1 MYLLLTEQSR
11 KFARRLLALLR
22 FFSFLPLPLVHLI
35 GAGVG
40 LILSITPNRSRR
52 ISLIN
57 IDLCYPAKDR
67 GWHRKMMRK
76 SLMETGK
83 VFAELGPLWL
93 WKKQRVDNLITEVY
107 DQDVLDAALKVGRG
121 LLIAVPHLGA
131 WELVNPYLSSRLRM
145 TIMFRPSRIPELD
158 PFILR
163 ARQRFGAKLVPTDA
177 SGIKAIVLALA
188 KGEAAVMLPDQE
200 PKRGNGCFAPF
211 FAKPAYTPILLSKLG
226 RRKRV
231 PVVFVVME
239 RLPFGRGYRV
249 HYQRAGNDIY
259 DADPAVAAGAINRCV
274 EKCISIAPE
283 QYMWNYK
290 RFRSLPNGG
299 TRSYKVPVRKLI
311 HEQWN
316 AIIPPIIELIKS
328 RTSGSKR
335 RRRHR

>member
-22 FFSFLPLPLVHLI
+22 FFSYLPLPLVHFI
-35 GAGVG
+35 GASLG
-40 LILSITPNRSRR
+40 LVLSIVPNRSQA

-57 IDLCYPAKDR
+57 IRLCYPSKDR
-67 GWHRKMMRK
+67 GWQRKMMRK
-76 SLMETGK
+76 NLMETAK
-83 VFAELGPLWL
+83 VFTELGPLWL
-93 WKKQRVDNLITEVY
+93 WKKQRINNLVTTVY

-131 WELVNPYLSSRLRM
+131 WELVNPYLSARLPL

-158 PFILR
+158 PFIRR
-163 ARQRFGAKLVPTDA
+163 ARQRFGAKLVPTDV

-188 KGEAAVMLPDQE
+188 KGEAAIMLPDQE

-211 FAKPAYTPILLSKLG
+211 FAKPAYTPVLLSKLG

-239 RLPFGRGYRV
+239 RLSFGQGFRA
-249 HYQRAGNDIY
+249 HYLRAGNDIY
-259 DADPAVAAGAINRCV
+259 DANPAVAAAAINRCV

-290 RFRSLPNGG
+290 RFQSLPNGRS
-299 TRSYKVPVRKLI
+299 RSYKIPLQVSIREQCDAIITPIVKLI
-311 HEQWN
+311 K
-316 AIIPPIIELIKS
+316 IT
-328 RTSGSKR
+328 TSGTKR
-335 RRRHR
+335 RRRRR